1 MSFISTDIVIEKYLR
16 KDMLP
21 TIFCTGCGIGSVM
34 NFSLR
39 AIHDLNIDMN
49 KTVFV
54 SGIGCSSRVPGYIYS
69 DGLHSL
75 HGRAIA
81 YATGVKL
88 ANPDLKVIVF
98 TGDGD
103 CGAIGGNHFL
113 HAIRR
118 NVDITVI
125 SINNF
130 IYGMTGGQ
138 VAPTTPLKSKTTT
151 TPYGNIEYPI
161 DLSMMAK
168 VIGAPYVARWTTA
181 HPVQCMNS
189 IKKALQK
196 TGFSFVEVLSP
207 CPTSYGRLNKMG
219 TALDLT
225 KYFKD
230 STINIKLYEKMLAEG
245 KTTDKMVIGELVD
258 IEKEDFNT
266 KYKKF
271 CGELK

>member
-1 MSFISTDIVIEKYLR
+1 LIIEKYLR

-34 NFSLR
+34 NFALR
-39 AIHDLNIDMN
+39 AIHDLNIDIN

-54 SGIGCSSRVPGYIYS
+54 SGIGCSSRIPGYIYS

-81 YATGVKL
+81 YATGIKL
-88 ANPDLKVIVF
+88 ANPELKVVVF

-118 NVDITVI
+118 NVDLTVI

-130 IYGMTGGQ
+130 TYGMTGGQ

-161 DLSMMAK
+161 DLSMIAK

-181 HPVQCMNS
+181 HPVQCISS
-189 IKKALQK
+189 IKKALQRK
-196 TGFSFVEVLSP
+196 GFSFVEVLSP

-219 TALDLT
+219 TTLDMT
-225 KYFKD
+225 KYFKE

-245 KTTDKMVIGELVD
+245 KITDKIVIGEFVD

-271 CGELK
+271 CSDLK

>member
-1 MSFISTDIVIEKYLR
+1 
-16 KDMLP
+16 MLP

-88 ANPDLKVIVF
+88 ANPELKVIVF

-161 DLSMMAK
+161 DLSMTAK

-181 HPVQCMNS
+181 HPVQCINS

-225 KYFKD
+225 KHFKE

-266 KYKKF
+266 KYKRF